1 MDMDLLLYL
10 LTFIS
15 GMIVGN
21 IFLLFIQGATY
32 REYEKKE

>member
-10 LTFIS
+10 LIFVS
-15 GMIVGN
+15 GMIVGFT
-21 IFLLFIQGATY
+21 FLLFIQGATY